1 VRCPRA
7 GPVRFA
13 GPWTGD
19 VAAPTWNP
27 RLHYFI
33 YPGRQLLSCDMAG
46 SNWVCGQVYTQGITA
61 VWLRIGERTEA
72 PNKKRIVWPQR
83 VLFLSRRL
91 MRCAEYDSI
100 AGVYTML
107 YRYSQFSPWVIQG
120 QVVEQSI
127 ITNWG
132 KIISPRVGLMLKNW
146 VTNQQTLADFTQ
158 FTCGSLGLWA
168 RAATSYFPPA
178 NVLTLPL
185 PRRVLYDVSVYAISA
200 TGVWS
205 PAAVAQVTPLVPI
218 VVGPQPASALP
229 GVNALAAGAVSYL
242 DPSGSNQQ
250 VPSVRLVLHSDALIA
265 FDAPSDLLY
274 NCCRRI

>member
-1 VRCPRA
+1 METSLLRPGTLACITSSTPAASCSPVTWREPTGCVARFTLRASQPCGCASVRERRLRTSNLQA
-7 GPVRFA
+7 GREHA
-13 GPWTGD
+13 
-19 VAAPTWNP
+19 
-27 RLHYFI
+27 
-33 YPGRQLLSCDMAG
+33 
-46 SNWVCGQVYTQGITA
+46 
-61 VWLRIGERTEA
+61 
-72 PNKKRIVWPQR
+72 
-83 VLFLSRRL
+83 LFFSRRL
-91 MRCAEYDSI
+91 LRCAEYDSI

-127 ITNWG
+127 YNSWG

-146 VTNQQTLADFTQ
+146 VTNQPTLADFTQ

-185 PRRVLYDVSVYAISA
+185 PRRVLYDVSVYAVSA
-200 TGVWS
+200 AGVWS
-205 PAAVAQVTPLVPI
+205 PAAVAQVTPLAPI

-229 GVNALAAGAVSYL
+229 GVNALAAGAVCYL

-250 VPSVRLVLHSDALIA
+250 VPSLLCMLHTFVLALDALCDPL
-265 FDAPSDLLY
+265 F
-274 NCCRRI
+274 NCCRLI